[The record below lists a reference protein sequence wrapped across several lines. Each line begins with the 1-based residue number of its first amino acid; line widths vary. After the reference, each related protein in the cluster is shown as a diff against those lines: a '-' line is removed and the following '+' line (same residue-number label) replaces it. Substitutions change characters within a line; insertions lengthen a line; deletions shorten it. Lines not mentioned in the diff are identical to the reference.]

1 MSQTPLRKQAIL
13 ATDKEVLEWFLF
25 FLLSCTV
32 VTASENKIEKEKNGT
47 RKVLI

>member
-25 FLLSCTV
+25 FFLAV
-32 VTASENKIEKEKNGT
+32 VTASENKVEKEKNGT